1 MIAINEQFAAQNKA
15 QVDNF
20 LSAVGIAAAGAEK
33 FVELQTQAAKATFA
47 EAAQHL
53 KALTEAKDVQAIS
66 EMNAKAAQPSAEKF
80 AAYSR
85 NIYSIFTETGASLSK
100 LVETQVGEFN
110 KNLVTIL
117 DQAAKNAP
125 AGSESAIAAFK
136 KVIIERPLSFPA
148 LAAMARLNELGA
160 SLPPLIEPGK
170 AGAHPAKLAV
180 ELPPKARLL
189 HAGRDLSG
197 WLNSW

>member
-1 MIAINEQFAAQNKA
+1 MMTFNEQVMAQNKV
-15 QVDNF
+15 QIDNF
-20 LSAVGIAAAGAEK
+20 LAAVGIAAAGAEK

-53 KALTEAKDVQAIS
+53 KALTDAKDIQAVN
-66 EMNAKAAQPSAEKF
+66 ELNTQATQPSAEKF
-80 AAYSR
+80 ASYSR
-85 NIYSIFTETGASLSK
+85 NIMSIVSETGTNLSK

-136 KVIIERPLSFPA
+136 S
-148 LAAMARLNELGA
+148 
-160 SLPPLIEPGK
+160 S
-170 AGAHPAKLAV
+170 LAV
-180 ELPPKARLL
+180 ANQAYDAVSKSAKQMTESAEAAVNSTVSRKKA
-189 HAGRDLSG
+189 A
-197 WLNSW
+197 